1 MKHSI
6 KISVM
11 ALVAMFAFSTVAD
24 AQTTTISLGGLNKLR
39 KGLGLKTKKE
49 KAIDAITPTIPQP
62 EEGAK
67 PIVMKWMKKRV
78 GEWNP
83 ETLELIFDQTY
94 DEGEYAGKHV
104 QFKLDP
110 KTGKWTN
117 IAGNVAGQM
126 SNDGTLQ
133 TPNLGTIN
141 LDPKTLEVS
150 KDGEVI
156 GQVSVSDATCYD
168 YKMGEFSGGYVSPLL
183 MAYAFHGTMLSESQ
197 IVTFKQLKQKRDE
210 EAAAKAAAERAA
222 ALKGWDDVDC
232 VFSGRGFAK
241 WDGEAVRVENA
252 NHAVVGYVKTSGI
265 VEDAYHKELGYIGT
279 TMSNYVAKKNTSLNP
294 VTIGYFS
301 GQAFEKEIGGGAI
314 ASISPYSQ
322 SITDANNSTI
332 GRISGKYNN
341 KVVTACFYFFFYR
354 EYTR

>member
-11 ALVAMFAFSTVAD
+11 ALVAMFALSTVTE
-24 AQTTTISLGGLNKLR
+24 AQTTSISLGGLNKLR

-49 KAIDAITPTIPQP
+49 KAIEAITPTIPQP

-67 PIVMKWMKKRV
+67 PVVMKWMKKRV

-83 ETLELIFDQTY
+83 STLELVFDETY
-94 DEGEYAGKHV
+94 TQEGFEGKHV
-104 QFKLDP
+104 QFKLNP
-110 KTGKWTN
+110 ETGEWTN
-117 IAGNVAGQM
+117 IIGRVVGKM
-126 SNDGTLQ
+126 SNDGTLE
-133 TPNLGTIN
+133 TPNLGTIK
-141 LDPKTLEVS
+141 LDLNTFEVL

-156 GQVSVSDATCYD
+156 GVAGKKEASCYE
-168 YKMGEFSGGYVSPLL
+168 YEMGSFGSHVSPLL
-183 MAYAFHGTMLSESQ
+183 MAYAFHGTMLSEGQ
-197 IVTFKQLKQKRDE
+197 IVTFKQLKQQRDE
-210 EAAAKAAAERAA
+210 EAAAKAAAAKAA

-241 WDGEAVRVENA
+241 WDGEAVRIENA
-252 NHAVVGYVKTSGI
+252 KHAVVGYVQTSGI
-265 VEDAYHKELGYIGT
+265 VENADHKELGYIGT

-301 GQAFEKEIGGGAI
+301 GQSFEKEIGGGAI
-314 ASISPYSQ
+314 ANISPYSQ
-322 SITDANNSTI
+322 SITDANGSNI

-354 EYTR
+354 EYIR